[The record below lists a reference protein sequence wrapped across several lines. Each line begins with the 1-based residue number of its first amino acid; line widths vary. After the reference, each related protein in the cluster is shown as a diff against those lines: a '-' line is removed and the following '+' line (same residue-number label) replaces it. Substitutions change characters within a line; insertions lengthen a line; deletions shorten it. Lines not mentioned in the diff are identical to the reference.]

1 MVQKTK
7 NTIEQAKQLIDYDVE
22 QSRIKMKNALL
33 TMDNQK
39 KNIEL
44 AESVYN
50 TTKKKYEQGLGSNQE
65 IYNAQT
71 ELRVAQTN
79 YYSSLYDAII
89 AKIDYLKAAGKL

>member
-1 MVQKTK
+1 
-7 NTIEQAKQLIDYDVE
+7 
-22 QSRIKMKNALL
+22 MKSALL

-39 KNIEL
+39 RNIVL

-71 ELRVAQTN
+71 ELKVAQTN
-79 YYSSLYDAII
+79 YYSSLYDAIT
-89 AKIDYLKAAGKL
+89 ARIDYSKAAGKL